1 MSLKKKK
8 KRKIVSFLINMS
20 RVPLCLGTLY
30 YKLNFKI
37 LDKVYSQILEILPSL
52 TFVRFSAR

>member
-1 MSLKKKK
+1 M
-8 KRKIVSFLINMS
+8 RKIVSFLINMS
-20 RVPLCLGTLY
+20 HVPLCLGTFY

-52 TFVRFSAR
+52 TFVRFSAG